1 MKSHFEKHGLM
12 YLSAS
17 TINLWISQPSL
28 CLLKIAGF
36 QDDEIGP
43 SVWRGVA
50 VDNALS
56 KALEIQNITEQKV
69 IKSAEIIY
77 DENFAKAKEKHEKHK
92 VLKEKENI
100 PKFIKTG
107 LEFYQSIK
115 EKPLENQGKVY
126 LNLDDIDI
134 PFIGFFD
141 LLYRKQVRDIKT
153 VGKTVKKL
161 SEAHCRQV
169 SIYAKATNKEPW
181 IDYISTKSVNSFR
194 VKNINYW
201 ISQIIIASKSLERV
215 LSYSD
220 DIKECCQLVYPD
232 FDNWMWSEKLKKIA
246 KDIWKL
252 DNELDQL

>member
-43 SVWRGVA
+43 SVWRGFA
-50 VDNALS
+50 VDNALG
-56 KALEIQNITEQKV
+56 KALGIQNITEQKV

-107 LEFYQSIK
+107 LEFYQTPFSRETW
-115 EKPLENQGKVY
+115 EKYKTG
-126 LNLDDIDI
+126 LDKSFID
-134 PFIGFFD
+134 FF
-141 LLYRKQVRDIKT
+141 
-153 VGKTVKKL
+153 
-161 SEAHCRQV
+161 
-169 SIYAKATNKEPW
+169 
-181 IDYISTKSVNSFR
+181 
-194 VKNINYW
+194 
-201 ISQIIIASKSLERV
+201 
-215 LSYSD
+215 
-220 DIKECCQLVYPD
+220 
-232 FDNWMWSEKLKKIA
+232 EKLRDRK
-246 KDIWKL
+246 
-252 DNELDQL
+252 